1 MSKTLLWYILICINR
16 QDKCIKD
23 VAEGD
28 NVDKSDE
35 DIIAKEQNK

>member
-1 MSKTLLWYILICINR
+1 MWYILICINR
-16 QDKCIKD
+16 QDKCMKESED